1 MRREQILPPEIQG
14 LINLIESQKLIL
26 AEVELDDITEMPDY
40 RQVLRVE
47 DNIIALSQGYLK
59 VAPKRVLIHK
69 TNNTEITSLNLPVPN
84 WERRV
89 SDMAAL
95 VNEETG
101 ERLLFETNYYETQ
114 NNPDYDPED
123 PESPETIE
131 VLVNTEMEPYHVP
144 VLQYL
149 KLMISV
155 KPYSEVFETFVNQY
169 VTDVEAQV
177 PGYFSMLT
185 PPEIQGRS

>member
-1 MRREQILPPEIQG
+1 MRKEQILTPEAQG

-26 AEVELDDITEMPDY
+26 AEVDLPDLIEMPDY

-101 ERLLFETNYYETQ
+101 ERLLFETNYYEMQ
-114 NNPDYDPED
+114 PDPEN
-123 PESPETIE
+123 EGEMIE
-131 VLVNTEMEPYHVP
+131 VLVETTMEPFQVP
-144 VLQYL
+144 VLKYL
-149 KLMISV
+149 KLMISQR
-155 KPYSEVFETFVNQY
+155 PYSQVFETFVEQY

-185 PPEIQGRS
+185 PPEIQGRL